1 MGRPVIERLMR
12 ALVVVMIDVAG
23 DFSAGLL
30 NVLAEVPYEFQVVM
44 QLGYSFGVIQ
54 SCTM

>member
-1 MGRPVIERLMR
+1 
-12 ALVVVMIDVAG
+12 MIDVAG

>member
-1 MGRPVIERLMR
+1 MQP
-12 ALVVVMIDVAG
+12 
-23 DFSAGLL
+23 LL
-30 NVLAEVPYEFQVVM
+30 SSHVSLVLAEVPYEFQVVM

>member
-1 MGRPVIERLMR
+1 MR
-12 ALVVVMIDVAG
+12 TVLLLVL
-23 DFSAGLL
+23 S
-30 NVLAEVPYEFQVVM
+30 NVFMTIAWYGHLTEVPYEFQVVT